1 MMAQFLPTFEAQQP
15 QDAEYPQI
23 NYIDNEEEIDEK
35 EVDSSIASN
44 NVFTFVVD
52 RSGSMSG

>member
-1 MMAQFLPTFEAQQP
+1 MAQFLPTFEAQQP
-15 QDAEYPQI
+15 QDAEDSQI